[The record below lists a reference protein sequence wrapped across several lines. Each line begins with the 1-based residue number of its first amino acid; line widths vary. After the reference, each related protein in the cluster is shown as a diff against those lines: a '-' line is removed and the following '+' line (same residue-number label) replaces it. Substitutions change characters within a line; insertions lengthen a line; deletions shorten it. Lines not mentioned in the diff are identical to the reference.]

1 MVLVMTLGLAA
12 CGKDEGAADGKVLK
26 IGVIQ
31 LVKHDALDRAYQGFV
46 DELEKQGY
54 VDGENI
60 EIDYQVASNEQ
71 ANCLTIAE
79 SMVNDNKDLIFAIA
93 TPAAQAVASK
103 TEDIPIL
110 VSAVTDPGGFG
121 TDRVQRE
128 SGKKPFG
135 DFGPDACSQA
145 DRAAQADSS

>member
-1 MVLVMTLGLAA
+1 MKKIIALLMVLVMTLGLAA
-12 CGKDEGAADGKVLK
+12 CGKDEGTADGKVLK

-79 SMVNDNKDLIFAIA
+79 SMVNDNNDLISRCSYACRSGRGKQDGRH
-93 TPAAQAVASK
+93 TY
-103 TEDIPIL
+103 
-110 VSAVTDPGGFG
+110 PGICRNGFSGRFG
-121 TDRVQRE
+121 TDRVQ
-128 SGKKPFG
+128 
-135 DFGPDACSQA
+135 
-145 DRAAQADSS
+145 

>member
-1 MVLVMTLGLAA
+1 MKKIIALLMVLVMTLGLAA

-110 VSAVTDPGGFG
+110 VSAVTDP
-121 TDRVQRE
+121 
-128 SGKKPFG
+128 
-135 DFGPDACSQA
+135 
-145 DRAAQADSS
+145 ADSRCV